1 MIRPGEH
8 SYHFSAFGANGQ
20 AMRIAFTVEMIH
32 EIHREIIDT
41 FRELA
46 QRNGDDKTGIVYDV
60 RDQGTLDFIVMAINL
75 APTSIEQA
83 AVALHRIASQH
94 PYFDGNKRT
103 ALIVAETVLGE
114 DGWYLEGAQ
123 SDDEFILRIARYETC
138 LDDAEAW
145 VRLKMRREE
154 PG

>member
-1 MIRPGEH
+1 
-8 SYHFSAFGANGQ
+8 
-20 AMRIAFTVEMIH
+20 MRIAFTVEMIH

-46 QRNGDDKTGIVYDV
+46 QRNGDDETGIVYDI

-75 APTSIEQA
+75 APTSVEQA

-145 VRLKMRREE
+145 IRVKMRRGG
-154 PG
+154 PD

>member
-1 MIRPGEH
+1 
-8 SYHFSAFGANGQ
+8 
-20 AMRIAFTVEMIH
+20 MRIAFTVEMIH

-46 QRNGDDKTGIVYDV
+46 QRNGDDETGIVYDV

>member
-1 MIRPGEH
+1 
-8 SYHFSAFGANGQ
+8 
-20 AMRIAFTVEMIH
+20 MRIAFTVEMIH

-46 QRNGDDKTGIVYDV
+46 QRNGDDETGIIYDV
-60 RDQGTLDFIVMAINL
+60 RDQATLDFIVMAINL
-75 APTSIEQA
+75 APTSVEQA

-123 SDDEFILRIARYETC
+123 SDDEFILKIARYETC
-138 LDDAEAW
+138 LNDAEAW

>member
-8 SYHFSAFGANGQ
+8 SYHFSSFGANGQ

-46 QRNGDDKTGIVYDV
+46 QRNGDDETGIVYDV

>member
-1 MIRPGEH
+1 
-8 SYHFSAFGANGQ
+8 
-20 AMRIAFTVEMIH
+20 MRITFSVEMIH
-32 EIHREIIDT
+32 EIHAEIIDT
-41 FRELA
+41 FRDLA
-46 QRNGDDKTGIVYDV
+46 QRNGDDETGVVYEV
-60 RDQGTLDFIVMAINL
+60 RDPGTLAFIVLAINL
-75 APTSIEQA
+75 ASTPVEQA

-103 ALIVAETVLGE
+103 ALIVAETILGE

-145 VRLKMRREE
+145 IRGKMRRGG
-154 PG
+154 PD

>member
-1 MIRPGEH
+1 
-8 SYHFSAFGANGQ
+8 
-20 AMRIAFTVEMIH
+20 MRIAFTVEMIH

-46 QRNGDDKTGIVYDV
+46 QRNGDDETGIIYDV
-60 RDQGTLDFIVMAINL
+60 RDQATLDFIVMAINL
-75 APTSIEQA
+75 APTSVEQA

-138 LDDAEAW
+138 LNDAEAW

>member
-1 MIRPGEH
+1 
-8 SYHFSAFGANGQ
+8 
-20 AMRIAFTVEMIH
+20 MRIAFTVEMIH